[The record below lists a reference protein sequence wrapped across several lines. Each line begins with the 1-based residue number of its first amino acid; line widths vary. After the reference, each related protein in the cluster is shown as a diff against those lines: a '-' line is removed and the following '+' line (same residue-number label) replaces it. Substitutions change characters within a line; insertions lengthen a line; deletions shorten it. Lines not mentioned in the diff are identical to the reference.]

1 MYIEKKKK
9 KNKEYLLQVYVCAW
23 SFSAMQDICPYMIYF
38 TNIWNVTNEEES
50 KTILLQKYTQI
61 VPTEQCPIYRYCKLE
76 DGTRV
81 LKQIL
86 YEAAEDQS

>member
-1 MYIEKKKK
+1 MK
-9 KNKEYLLQVYVCAW
+9 
-23 SFSAMQDICPYMIYF
+23 DICPYTIYF

-50 KTILLQKYTQI
+50 KTILVQKYTQT